1 MKVLYAI
8 QGTGNGH
15 LSRACDVIPEIQ
27 KYAVV
32 DILISGYQVDL
43 NLPFPVEYR
52 MYGLSFIFG
61 KKGGVDI
68 WQTIR
73 KAKLFLF
80 LKEIFT
86 VPVQNYDLVINDFE
100 PVTAWAC
107 KRKKI
112 PCISLSHQSAVLNP
126 NIPQPKKS
134 DWFGKF
140 MLKNYAPSQKEYGIH
155 FKEFDTN
162 IFTPVI
168 RNDIRFAKKQT
179 LNHYTVYLPSY
190 DDDLLVEIFNNI
202 PEVDWHVF
210 SKRVSQKIIS
220 QNVILNPVSQETF
233 AQSMVSSQGVFC
245 GAGFETPAEALFLGK
260 KLMVIPM
267 KNQYEQQCNAAALKS
282 MQIPVIYSLS
292 KNSVD
297 AIKQWVIFGK
307 PIKVDYKNC
316 IPEMVKRVF
325 DEL

>member
-15 LSRACDVIPEIQ
+15 LSRACDVIPELQ

-32 DILISGYQVDL
+32 DILVSGYQADI
-43 NLPFPVEYR
+43 NLPFSVEYR
-52 MYGLSFIFG
+52 LYGMSFIFG
-61 KKGGVDI
+61 KKGSIDI
-68 WQTIR
+68 CQTIR
-73 KAKLFLF
+73 KAKPLLL
-80 LKEIFT
+80 LKDIFIL
-86 VPVQNYDLVINDFE
+86 PVEKYDLIINDFE

-107 KRKKI
+107 KMKKI
-112 PCISLSHQSAVLNP
+112 PCISLSHQSAVLNSK
-126 NIPQPKKS
+126 IPQPKKS

-140 MLKNYAPSQKEYGIH
+140 MLKNYAPTQKQYGIH
-155 FKEFDTN
+155 FKEFDSN

-168 RNDIRFAKKQT
+168 RNDIRIAKKQT

-190 DDDLLVEIFNNI
+190 DDELLIDIFNNI

-210 SKRVSQKIIS
+210 SKRVTQKVIS
-220 QNVILNPVSQETF
+220 QNVIINPVSQETF
-233 AQSMVSSQGVFC
+233 AQSMVTSQGVFC

-292 KNSVD
+292 KNSIKT
-297 AIKQWVIFGK
+297 IKQWVIFGK
-307 PIKVDYKNC
+307 PIKVNYKNC
-316 IPEMVKRVF
+316 IPEMVKKVF
-325 DEL
+325 DDL